1 MTKEL
6 LEFLEQ
12 VKESHRVIEMEENRL
27 EALHKRID
35 EILEAENIDILSLND
50 K

>member
-1 MTKEL
+1 MKKEL

-12 VKESHRVIEMEENRL
+12 VKESNRIIEMEEERL
-27 EALHKRID
+27 EGLYKRID